1 MAAVLVFV
9 SSGAVLVLEIL
20 GLRLLAPYVGLTL
33 ETTTTIIGTVLAG
46 IAAGSALGGQAAD
59 RLDEKKL
66 LAGLLAA
73 GGVLAMLTV
82 PVVRGLG
89 TALRDGGDAAAFLVT
104 LIALFPSAAVLSAVT
119 PTVARMQ
126 LRDLA
131 QTGSVVGRLSAFAT
145 TGALVGT
152 FVTGFVIVP
161 LMPTDVAVLIVGG
174 VLVALGVA
182 VGASPLLAV
191 GAVALGALTL
201 AVGSPCDAETD
212 YHCARVVEDPSRA
225 SGRTLMLEELR
236 HSYVDLEDPT
246 YLEFDYAHWMGDA
259 IDALPGGP
267 IDAVFIGGG
276 GFTLPRYVAA
286 TRPGSSSRVL
296 EVDGPLVELVRD
308 ELGLRTGPDLQVRVG
323 DARVTLR
330 DEPTD
335 SADVVVGDAV
345 VAIGAPLGLEGTV
358 TTGIVSALNRPVQAG
373 PQGERAFINA
383 IQTDAAINPG
393 NSGGP
398 LVNDSGE
405 VIGIN
410 SAIAQPPTGLSTP
423 SGSIGLGF
431 AIPSDQARRTAEEL
445 IETGVATYP
454 IIGVLL
460 DETYTGEGV
469 QVADQRSGNDQP
481 AVTPGGPADNAGVRP
496 GDVIVAID
504 GRPVTEPDELIVSIR
519 AKAPGDTTVLRVR
532 SGDEEREVRVVLDQ
546 ATSD

>member
-20 GLRLLAPYVGLTL
+20 GIRLLAPYVGLTL

-66 LAGLLAA
+66 LASLLAA
-73 GGVLAMLTV
+73 GGVLAVLTV

-104 LIALFPSAAVLSAVT
+104 LIALFPAAAVLSAVT

-131 QTGSVVGRLSAFAT
+131 LTGSVVGRLSAFAT
-145 TGALVGT
+145 AGGLVGT
-152 FVTGFVIVP
+152 FLTGFVIVP
-161 LMPTDVAVLIVGG
+161 LVPTDVAVLIVGG

-259 IDALPGGP
+259 IDALPDGP

-296 EVDGPLVELVRD
+296 EVDGPLVELVRE

-330 DEPTD
+330 DEPD
-335 SADVVVGDAV
+335 GSADVVIGDAFGGRAVPWHLTTRELVEDVRRVLRPGGLYAINVIDYPPLELARAEVATLLDVFEHVAV
-345 VAIGAPLGLEGTV
+345 VAYDDPGGNLVLLASDTPIPEAALSADRGGTV
-358 TTGIVSALNRPVQAG
+358 HDAEDFAAG
-373 PQGERAFINA
+373 ADPLRDD
-383 IQTDAAINPG
+383 DAP
-393 NSGGP
+393 
-398 LVNDSGE
+398 
-405 VIGIN
+405 
-410 SAIAQPPTGLSTP
+410 
-423 SGSIGLGF
+423 
-431 AIPSDQARRTAEEL
+431 
-445 IETGVATYP
+445 
-454 IIGVLL
+454 
-460 DETYTGEGV
+460 
-469 QVADQRSGNDQP
+469 ADQLL
-481 AVTPGGPADNAGVRP
+481 TP
-496 GDVIVAID
+496 
-504 GRPVTEPDELIVSIR
+504 R
-519 AKAPGDTTVLRVR
+519 A
-532 SGDEEREVRVVLDQ
+532 
-546 ATSD
+546 